1 MRQFDVLT
9 NTDARSAHWAPY
21 LVALQHD
28 LLNDLETVVVAPLV
42 REGEGPR
49 PLRDL
54 NPTVELSGE
63 RLVVSTQELAGVSR
77 RNLGAVVGTLE
88 AEREALIH
96 ALDLLF
102 TGV

>member
-9 NTDARSAHWAPY
+9 NTDAQSAQWAPY
-21 LVALQHD
+21 LIALQHD
-28 LLNDLETVVVAPLV
+28 LLNDLDTVVVAPLF

-49 PLRDL
+49 PLRSL
-54 NPTVELSGE
+54 NPIVEFSGE

-77 RNLGAVVGTLE
+77 RHLGGIVGTLE
-88 AEREALIH
+88 AERDALIH